1 MRRTTNL
8 SSAGFTL
15 IEVLVAS
22 LFAAGIATG
31 VAHLIAIGIN
41 ANRAAREQTL
51 TAILA
56 ASKLEQLRSL
66 PWTYEPGRDAPA
78 GPRSDTFAD
87 LSVEPA
93 SSAGPGLSAS
103 PPGTLESNVRSYV
116 DYLDERG
123 RWVGNGAAP
132 PSQAA
137 FIRRWSVR
145 PLPDDPASTLILS
158 VLVTTVAQD
167 RRRADAWTAR
177 SGTESLLVTLITRKG
192 RP

>member
-1 MRRTTNL
+1 MWR
-8 SSAGFTL
+8 SCAGLAL
-15 IEVLVAS
+15 IDVLLAS
-22 LFAAGIATG
+22 LLAAGVAAG
-31 VAHLIAIGIN
+31 VAHLIAIAIN
-41 ANRAAREQTL
+41 ANRAARQQTL
-51 TAILA
+51 TTILA

-78 GPRSDTFAD
+78 PPRSDASAD

-93 SSAGPGLSAS
+93 SSGGPGLSAS

-132 PSQAA
+132 PARA
-137 FIRRWSVR
+137 VFIRRWSVR
-145 PLPDDPASTLILS
+145 PLPDHPASTILS

-167 RRRADAWTAR
+167 RSRHEVWTAR
-177 SGTESLLVTLITRKG
+177 SGTESLLATLITRKG

>member
-1 MRRTTNL
+1 MRRIANR

-15 IEVLVAS
+15 IEVLIAS
-22 LFAAGIATG
+22 LLAAGLAAG

-51 TAILA
+51 TTILA

-66 PWTYEPGRDAPA
+66 SWTYEPGRDAPA
-78 GPRSDTFAD
+78 LPRSDESSD
-87 LSVEPA
+87 VSVEPA
-93 SSAGPGLSAS
+93 SAGGPGLAAS
-103 PPGTLESNVRSYV
+103 PPGTLESNVRAYV

-132 PSQAA
+132 PSRAV

-145 PLPDDPASTLILS
+145 PLPNGPSSTLILS

-167 RRRADAWTAR
+167 RSRAAAWTAR

-192 RP
+192 RQ